1 MLQLRTVELNADFM
15 IEERGP
21 PFDGYL
27 ARYIQHRHD
36 NQGLPEC
43 HSQLSSPAV
52 EDVGDYQV

>member
-27 ARYIQHRHD
+27 AWYIQHRHD
-36 NQGLPEC
+36 NQ
-43 HSQLSSPAV
+43 
-52 EDVGDYQV
+52 